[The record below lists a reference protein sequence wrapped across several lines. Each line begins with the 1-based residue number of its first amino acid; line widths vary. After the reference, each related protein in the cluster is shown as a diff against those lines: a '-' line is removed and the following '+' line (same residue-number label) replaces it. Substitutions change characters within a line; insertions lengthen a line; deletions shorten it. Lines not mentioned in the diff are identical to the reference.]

1 MMASSRERPDP
12 WTKYNRQLLD
22 IKEDEHFK
30 TNYMAFVLK
39 CLLMCGE
46 VNHCEIKAL

>member
-22 IKEDEHFK
+22 IKEDGHFK
-30 TNYMAFVLK
+30 TNYGFCFEMSINVW
-39 CLLMCGE
+39 
-46 VNHCEIKAL
+46 